1 MTTYF
6 QFPFDPCCG
15 RPHRYCSG
23 VCSQV
28 RLLAGLTGWGAFPT
42 DALGQ
47 ATCVCFIMSAAHQPT
62 GVPSVGRDCHTWPS
76 CTCALLMLIMAAC
89 AWFVCVTTGPESV
102 FTSPPVLGSG
112 CVHMMHA
119 CRCLGSC
126 HGKYSTSVAFSDVV
140 YVHHV
145 SSMCCVYIGCW
156 LQLSLWLLDV
166 HISA

>member
-1 MTTYF
+1 MLWTPT
-6 QFPFDPCCG
+6 PLLLRCMLPGAAACRADGVGCI
-15 RPHRYCSG
+15 PHWHFRASNLCVFHNERCSPANR
-23 VCSQV
+23 C
-28 RLLAGLTGWGAFPT
+28 P
-42 DALGQ
+42 
-47 ATCVCFIMSAAHQPT
+47 I
-62 GVPSVGRDCHTWPS
+62 SVGRDCHAWPS